1 MNLVTLELD
10 GFIIIV
16 LYISL
21 DYYIIGDTII
31 LHNIGSLVISE
42 PFYLVYPINISIN
55 QVGSILPIYSVST
68 TLFTLSYL
76 RVLKFLITKVGLYR
90 YYLVTH
96 LPGQLEFF

>member
-42 PFYLVYPINISIN
+42 PFYLDSSYSSLYTVI
-55 QVGSILPIYSVST
+55 ILTIY
-68 TLFTLSYL
+68 FIIQP
-76 RVLKFLITKVGLYR
+76 FLGL
-90 YYLVTH
+90 L
-96 LPGQLEFF
+96 LL